1 MFTKILPR
9 LLILV
14 VLSEIAIP
22 AVLSAQNTS
31 PFPKAGKR
39 KATAAI
45 LHPSTPLRA
54 FGIEQG
60 GPWNEYELIFLD
72 TFFNIVNNG
81 IKRMYC
87 ELNGR
92 KFLLTTFPEEVTR
105 GDYIFLIPEQDTV
118 LIDISRYINPGFSD
132 VTYFRI
138 LTQGPAGASALI
150 FIGDESAK
158 FKDQVDF
165 ILELDARKDGDANG
179 DGYTHERED
188 QFVELVNTGNE
199 TVDISGWQITLS
211 GIPWHRFSGGSLI
224 EPGRFVVVFGG
235 GIPADIP
242 GQIYLANPPGSNPPI
257 GLESRAGGVELRNAS
272 GQIIDSLSYTLPGDV
287 RQSITRNP
295 DGTGNF
301 ILHTDAIH
309 SGRAL
314 FSPGRTAVGDTSLQN
329 DTTSAGGMAIN
340 EIYTNPAAD
349 DPLFP
354 PEIQLLQNF
363 PNPFNTETVIRF
375 TVPENYRFGVNVSL
389 VIYNSLGQ
397 KVRTLVSGQFYPGTQ
412 ESRWN
417 ATDDRG
423 NKAASGIY
431 IAQLL
436 IDKQQKTHRLI
447 LLR

>member
-1 MFTKILPR
+1 M
-9 LLILV
+9 LIAV
-14 VLSEIAIP
+14 VLPVIVHPLELFAQPAKQFSKDGSGNAIP
-22 AVLSAQNTS
+22 AVLYPSMPLQ
-31 PFPKAGKR
+31 PFE
-39 KATAAI
+39 
-45 LHPSTPLRA
+45 
-54 FGIEQG
+54 IEQN
-60 GPWNEYELIFLD
+60 GPGEEYELIFLD
-72 TFFNIVNNG
+72 TLFNILNNG

-87 ELNGR
+87 EINGR
-92 KFLLTTFPEEVTR
+92 KFLLTTFPEEVSQ

-132 VTYFRI
+132 ITYFRI
-138 LTQGPAGASALI
+138 LSQGPSGASALI

-165 ILELDARKDGDANG
+165 VLSLDGRRDGDANG

-199 TVDISGWQITLS
+199 AVDISGWQITLS
-211 GIPWHRFSGGSLI
+211 GIPWHRFSGGTLL
-224 EPGRFVVVFGG
+224 EPGRFAVVFGG
-235 GIPADIP
+235 GMPLNIP
-242 GQIYLANPPGSNPPI
+242 GQVYSANPPGSNPPI
-257 GLESRAGGVELRNAS
+257 GLEGKTGQVELRNAS
-272 GQIIDSLSYTLPGDV
+272 GQIIDSLGYSLPDNV
-287 RQSITRNP
+287 RQSFTRNP
-295 DGTGNF
+295 DGTGDF
-301 ILHTDAIH
+301 TFHTNAIH

-314 FSPGRTAVGDTSLQN
+314 FSPGRTVAGDTTLQN
-329 DTTSAGGMAIN
+329 DTTSVGGIAIN

-375 TVPENYRFGVNVSL
+375 TIPDDYRFGVNVNL

-397 KVRTLVSGQFYPGTQ
+397 KVRTLVSGYFYPGTQ

-423 NKAASGIY
+423 DKAASGVY

>member
-1 MFTKILPR
+1 MLTKALFH
-9 LLILV
+9 LLIPV
-14 VLSEIAIP
+14 VLSVIAIP
-22 AVLSAQNTS
+22 LALSAQNTS
-31 PFPKAGKR
+31 PFPKEVNR
-39 KATAAI
+39 QATAAV
-45 LHPSTPLRA
+45 LHPSAPLQA
-54 FGIEQG
+54 FGIEQS
-60 GPWNEYELIFLD
+60 GPWNEYELIFID

-92 KFLLTTFPEEVTR
+92 KFLLTTFPGEVTQ

-165 ILELDARKDGDANG
+165 ILTLDGRRNGDANG

-211 GIPWHRFSGGSLI
+211 GIPWHRFSGGTLL
-224 EPGRFVVVFGG
+224 EPGRFAVVFGG
-235 GIPADIP
+235 GMPVNIP
-242 GQIYLANPPGSNPPI
+242 GQVYSANPPGANPPI
-257 GLESRAGGVELRNAS
+257 GLESKTGGVELRNAS
-272 GQIIDSLSYTLPGDV
+272 GQIIDSLKYVFPDDV
-287 RQSITRNP
+287 RQSFTRNP
-295 DGTGNF
+295 DGTGEF
-301 ILHTDAIH
+301 ILHTKAIH

-314 FSPGRTAVGDTSLQN
+314 YSPGKTAGGDTTLQN
-329 DTTSAGGMAIN
+329 DTTFAGGMAIN
-340 EIYTNPAAD
+340 EVYTNPAAD

-363 PNPFNTETVIRF
+363 PNPFNVETVIRF
-375 TVPENYRFGVNVSL
+375 TIPEDYRFGVNVSL

-397 KVRTLVSGQFYPGTQ
+397 KVRTLISGFFYPGTQ
-412 ESRWN
+412 ENRWN

-423 NKAASGIY
+423 NKAASGVY
-431 IAQLL
+431 VAQLL